1 VAVDGVV
8 SVTAGEAHVCSILR
22 DATVECWGSDGD
34 GELGRGLQGP
44 PQGPGPVPGLTTVV
58 ELALGAD
65 HACALD
71 RSGAISCWGSN
82 AHGQLGDGTSDRRTT
97 PVRVAW

>member
-1 VAVDGVV
+1 MHAVTKSGVAEQQVV
-8 SVTAGEAHVCSILR
+8 R
-22 DATVECWGSDGD
+22 
-34 GELGRGLQGP
+34 
-44 PQGPGPVPGLTTVV
+44 
-58 ELALGAD
+58 
-65 HACALD
+65 LD